1 MSKIIIDHD
10 AAIDDIIAV
19 TLQILNSPNNIKAIT
34 LLPADSYALPAVYVM
49 ERLKEYFFP
58 KLDIPIGVSY
68 DEGVNLFPDIFRDDS
83 WKLARLNIWADEKKL
98 QTFNLKNVENAI
110 TVFRKVLNKI
120 SEPIKILIIGPCTNI
135 AKILQEDPEYN
146 KKIKQIFIMGGA
158 IHVKGNVS
166 ESGHDG
172 SAEWNIYNNPKAFLE
187 ILKSGIPITLIPLD
201 ATQYV
206 PITKEFIAKV
216 AQYNNL
222 KQFRFLLEILKIT
235 QSSTEDGTNIIYF
248 WDTLASAAIINPNI
262 IDTKKIKINVVLS
275 GKSMGKVFEDLNGF
289 EVDVALWADQEL
301 FEKTIIDV
309 FLNKIDSL

>member
-10 AAIDDIIAV
+10 GAIDDIIAV
-19 TLQILNSPNNIKAIT
+19 VLQILNSPNNIKAIT
-34 LLPADSYALPAVYVM
+34 LLPADSYVLPAAYVM

-58 KLDIPIGVSY
+58 KLDIPIGISY
-68 DEGVNLFPDIFRDDS
+68 DEGINLFPDVFRDDS

-135 AKILQEDPEYN
+135 AKILQEDPECN

-158 IHVKGNVS
+158 INVKGNVS

-206 PITKEFIAKV
+206 PIRKEFIAKV

-222 KQFRFLLEILKIT
+222 KQFRFLLEILKLA
-235 QSSTEDGTNIIYF
+235 QSSIEDGTNIMYF
-248 WDTLASAAIINPNI
+248 WDALASAAIINPNI
-262 IDTKKIKINVVLS
+262 IDTKKIKINIVLS

>member
-10 AAIDDIIAV
+10 GAIDDIIAV

-34 LLPADSYALPAVYVM
+34 FFPADSYALPAAYVM
-49 ERLKEYFFP
+49 ERLKDYFFP
-58 KLDIPIGVSY
+58 KLDIPIGISY
-68 DEGVNLFPDIFRDDS
+68 DEGINLFPDIFRDDS

-98 QTFNLKNVENAI
+98 QTFNLNNVENAI
-110 TVFRKVLNKI
+110 TVLKKVLNKI
-120 SEPIKILIIGPCTNI
+120 SEPVKILIIGPCTNI
-135 AKILQEDPEYN
+135 AKILQEDPEYI

-158 IHVKGNVS
+158 INVKGNVS

-187 ILKSGIPITLIPLD
+187 VLKSGIPITLMPLD

-206 PITKEFIAKV
+206 PIRKEFIAKV

-222 KQFRFLLEILKIT
+222 KQFRFLLEILKLAQPSI
-235 QSSTEDGTNIIYF
+235 EDGTNIMYF
-248 WDTLASAAIINPNI
+248 WDTLSSAAIINPNI

>member
-1 MSKIIIDHD
+1 MSKLIIDHD
-10 AAIDDIIAV
+10 GSIDDIIAV
-19 TLQILNSPNNIKAIT
+19 VLQILNSPNNIKAIT
-34 LLPADSYALPAVYVM
+34 LLPADSYVLPAAYVM

-58 KLDIPIGVSY
+58 KLDIPIGISY
-68 DEGVNLFPDIFRDDS
+68 DEGVNLFPDVFRDDS

-98 QTFNLKNVENAI
+98 QTFNVNNLENAI
-110 TVFRKVLNKI
+110 TVLKKVLNKI

-158 IHVKGNVS
+158 INVKGNVS
-166 ESGHDG
+166 ESDHDG

-206 PITKEFIAKV
+206 PIRKEFIAKV

-222 KQFRFLLEILKIT
+222 KQFRFLLEILKLA
-235 QSSTEDGTNIIYF
+235 QSSIEGGTNIMYF
-248 WDTLASAAIINPNI
+248 WDALASAAIINPNI
-262 IDTKKIKINVVLS
+262 IDTKKIKINIVLS